1 MQPAQVTMVRR
12 VSVGAG
18 VALMAAPL
26 LPLAGLAGIVS
37 VSLMNLAPFWAWVSI
52 VVGGLAV
59 IAGLPETSPVT
70 ARLCLS
76 IAAVVV
82 TGFGIEAITVIA
94 SDYQF
99 LRFASIGLGSY
110 LYVAGGVGVA
120 YATSRVWWYDWIPH
134 QERAR
139 HPQHPG
145 I

>member
-12 VSVGAG
+12 VSVGTG

-37 VSLMNLAPFWAWVSI
+37 VSLMNLEPFWAWVSI

-76 IAAVVV
+76 MR
-82 TGFGIEAITVIA
+82 
-94 SDYQF
+94 
-99 LRFASIGLGSY
+99 L
-110 LYVAGGVGVA
+110 
-120 YATSRVWWYDWIPH
+120 
-134 QERAR
+134 
-139 HPQHPG
+139 
-145 I
+145 